1 MTLIGTQNLMK
12 GWYLMDLGALIC
24 ELGVQYFAMK
34 NIWFN
39 DLDPESK
46 RVISDQSVQRLT
58 EQSKQWILE
67 GYGAEV
73 DQKLLKA
80 CI

>member
-12 GWYLMDLGALIC
+12 GWFLMDLGALIC
-24 ELGVQYFAMK
+24 ELGVLYFAMK
-34 NIWFN
+34 NIWLK
-39 DLDPESK
+39 DLDPQTK
-46 RVISDQSVQRLT
+46 RVISDKNVQRLT

-67 GYGAEV
+67 GYGTEV
-73 DQKLLKA
+73 DQKLLKM